1 MKIFAGFYGIQFC
14 LVKIRSE
21 FVNYKE
27 MPGSY
32 FSPPTRPP
40 RLSGSRP
47 ARLALLAWRAWWR
60 AGFTEKL
67 FPFLALLDYM
77 IILEDIG
84 LHFKNIKGFYFLLIL
99 LTLPVILIL

>member
-40 RLSGSRP
+40 RL
-47 ARLALLAWRAWWR
+47 ARM
-60 AGFTEKL
+60 AGVVAGRVHRE
-67 FPFLALLDYM
+67 
-77 IILEDIG
+77 IIPIFSFVG
-84 LHFKNIKGFYFLLIL
+84 LHDY
-99 LTLPVILIL
+99 T